1 MLWLF
6 VLLIAIFAIAG
17 GVAISKF
24 IFLLLL
30 LAIVVALLGRRGSA
44 V

>member
-1 MLWLF
+1 VIWLL

-24 IFLLLL
+24 LFLLLVIAL
-30 LAIVVALLGRRGSA
+30 IVAFLGNRSTA
-44 V
+44 

>member
-1 MLWLF
+1 VIWLL

-24 IFLLLL
+24 LFLLLVIAL
-30 LAIVVALLGRRGSA
+30 VVAFLGNRSTA
-44 V
+44 